1 MSRKLNTQPKLHVKK
16 GDTVSVLSGND
27 KGKTGKILRVFPKK
41 ERVLVEGINIRVK
54 HQKANQ
60 EFPQGGRISREMP
73 IHVSNVLPLDPSTNQ
88 PYQYQLQPNGTDYK
102 VCAQLESTKTQKCVT
117 SQF

>member
-88 PYQYQLQPNGTDYK
+88 PTRVGRKLIEVDGAKKWVRYAK
-102 VCAQLESTKTQKCVT
+102 VSGEILDK
-117 SQF
+117 

>member
-88 PYQYQLQPNGTDYK
+88 PTRIGRKLIEVDGSKKWVRYAK
-102 VCAQLESTKTQKCVT
+102 VSGEILDK
-117 SQF
+117 

>member
-41 ERVLVEGINIRVK
+41 ERVLVEGINVRVK

-88 PYQYQLQPNGTDYK
+88 PTRVGRKQIEVDGTKKWVRYAK
-102 VCAQLESTKTQKCVT
+102 VSGEILDK
-117 SQF
+117 

>member
-27 KGKTGKILRVFPKK
+27 KGKTGKVLRVYPSK
-41 ERVLVEGINIRVK
+41 ERVLVEGVNIRIK
-54 HQKANQ
+54 HQKPNQ
-60 EFPQGGRISREMP
+60 EFPQGGRIEREMP

-88 PYQYQLQPNGTDYK
+88 PTRVGRKQIEVNGKTKWVRYAK
-102 VCAQLESTKTQKCVT
+102 VSGEILDK
-117 SQF
+117 